1 MRRHPSP
8 KHGEGGFTLVELM
21 VIIAIAAILVGVG
34 YTGFT
39 GTLERQRSQ
48 AALKRISWLLKQAQ
62 MQAIE
67 KSANCAVRVNAGND
81 TIQVFLDT
89 FPGSGPNLTFDGN
102 DTLIESV
109 DLAKEYPG
117 VKISQGCNFR
127 FNSRGFLK
135 KGDPFPSIKLS
146 PKNTSLEDGNIT
158 ISSMGSINVAMPE
171 SWKY

>member
-21 VIIAIAAILVGVG
+21 VIIAIVAIMLGFG

-67 KSANCAVRVNAGND
+67 KSTNCAVRVNAGND
-81 TIQVFLDT
+81 TMQVFLDT
-89 FPGSGPNLTFDGN
+89 FPGAGPNLTFDGN
-102 DTLIESV
+102 DTLIESI

-117 VKISQGCNFR
+117 VKVSQGGSFR
-127 FNSRGFLK
+127 FNSRGFP
-135 KGDPFPSIKLS
+135 KGGAFPSIKLT

-158 ISSMGSINVAMPE
+158 ISSMGSINVKMPE